1 MSFAGTLA
9 VGIGAMLGA
18 WSRWGLG
25 VLLNPLF
32 PTVPL
37 GTLTANLVGAYLI
50 GVAIELFVNHA
61 GMSPELRLFVI
72 TGFLGS
78 MTTFSAFSA
87 ETVALLARQQ
97 YAWAGTLVAS
107 HVIGSIAMTVLGI
120 LTVKAFSG

>member
-1 MSFAGTLA
+1 MSFAGAFA

-37 GTLTANLVGAYLI
+37 GTLSVNLVGAYLI

-97 YAWAGTLVAS
+97 YAWAATLIAS